1 MCRSTV
7 GEPSRWY
14 SFYYTREKRRRL
26 ELGSTLLHEAFPCC
40 VSTQLV
46 QLTAGNHH
54 LPRVL
59 LPRGV
64 SVCRDSPPL
73 NSRRRGL
80 WMARN
85 PSLETVTGDHDSI
98 NARSQLQLSGA
109 RSNQWTTHP
118 QCSRSEADNGRHA
131 PGTRPHSL
139 GDTGPGHAG
148 WGAQA
153 PGTQSE
159 GHRPRARSLGG
170 TGPGHAVWGAQ
181 ALGTQSGGHRP
192 RARGPPAARTLQQL
206 RLSGPEAEPS
216 S

>member
-73 NSRRRGL
+73 NSRRHGL

-139 GDTGPGHAG
+139 GDTGESWQLSSVSCPGVAG
-148 WGAQA
+148 VGKL
-153 PGTQSE
+153 PT
-159 GHRPRARSLGG
+159 
-170 TGPGHAVWGAQ
+170 
-181 ALGTQSGGHRP
+181 SGLEF
-192 RARGPPAARTLQQL
+192 T
-206 RLSGPEAEPS
+206 SGPLFL
-216 S
+216 